1 MLTVFLLSYTINE
14 GKSNYFKGSILVL
27 SYLVVTV
34 GFYLAGFTDHEY
46 RKVETGSTGSQFST
60 MAVGSR
66 GSRGFAMRHDGL

>member
-14 GKSNYFKGSILVL
+14 GKSNYFKGAVLVL

-46 RKVETGSTGSQFST
+46 RRVD
-60 MAVGSR
+60 AVGSAFASR
-66 GSRGFAMRHDGL
+66 AIGSRGRDGLMLKHDGL